1 MFDVSQFSQRAQK
14 LQEEIQIS
22 TKAATSLH
30 QYLSDIQ
37 HAWNQYYAQACSDMS
52 ARLEEIDVAE
62 MLSLIEQEATD
73 LQTNELLQDELAE
86 LESCDFTSDQDLE
99 QSKQKFKLKHAQFKD
114 ILNRKQQMFMEL
126 VLSVESLIALND
138 QHVKNESERMVIQ
151 AQVDANMIELSQLK
165 VVHAELES
173 QLEEKKL
180 AYKGLKKEIAKLD

>member
-1 MFDVSQFSQRAQK
+1 
-14 LQEEIQIS
+14 
-22 TKAATSLH
+22 
-30 QYLSDIQ
+30 
-37 HAWNQYYAQACSDMS
+37 
-52 ARLEEIDVAE
+52 
-62 MLSLIEQEATD
+62 
-73 LQTNELLQDELAE
+73 
-86 LESCDFTSDQDLE
+86 
-99 QSKQKFKLKHAQFKD
+99 
-114 ILNRKQQMFMEL
+114 MFMEL